1 MRKLSLRSRS
11 EKVMHNLLNE
21 LPEIINR
28 VFDVLDLIVVRFTLL
43 GLIALGAHA
52 LLRKH
57 GAKKERSRL

>member
-1 MRKLSLRSRS
+1 
-11 EKVMHNLLNE
+11 MHNLLNE

-52 LLRKH
+52 LLRRD
-57 GAKKERSRL
+57 GAEKERSRHLNQ

>member
-1 MRKLSLRSRS
+1 
-11 EKVMHNLLNE
+11 MHNLLSE

-57 GAKKERSRL
+57 SAEKERSRLNQ